1 MLGADDALDG
11 LEMLETPKLEIA
23 FEIDQHFG
31 QMIGL
36 EMSLRIGIDRLPGL
50 EDTLAEFVRLRP
62 VARQPIGRNNQSATV
77 EIMKRRVIEA
87 RCLEDFRQ
95 LLVVVRF
102 ALMRDQILLVL
113 FARARIPAYGIPATE
128 TPTRS
133 PIYRERTGSRQ
144 A

>member
-36 EMSLRIGIDRLPGL
+36 EMSLRIGIDRLPSL

-62 VARQPIGRNNQSATV
+62 VARQPISRNNQSATV

-95 LLVVVRF
+95 LLVVVSSM
-102 ALMRDQILLVL
+102 LMRTLLLVGMD
-113 FARARIPAYGIPATE
+113 PA
-128 TPTRS
+128 
-133 PIYRERTGSRQ
+133 
-144 A
+144 